1 VTVPSDVSTLPAAQL
16 LGAKQGHSQRYLYF
30 WEQQDEPKFPCDQS
44 PNEGKFRNLE
54 AMLDKHEQVL
64 ANDDGSDIL
73 LAVRA
78 GGEWGKITTGQIGA
92 YLRWV
97 TPPEMGIYEH
107 RK

>member
-73 LAVRA
+73 LAVMLARISTA
-78 GGEWGKITTGQIGA
+78 NGWSIQAQGRTKQESSKNTNN
-92 YLRWV
+92 
-97 TPPEMGIYEH
+97 
-107 RK
+107 